1 MRLLS
6 SVGLACGLVGV
17 ACAQVQNYTAQPG
30 VYYSVNV
37 PSASASSGA
46 GDLFIQIQAPSSMQ
60 WVGVGQGGQ
69 MKGANIFIIY
79 SDSDGQ
85 NITLSPRLGAGNFQP
100 DYNSAAQV
108 SLLEG
113 SGIANGLMTANIR
126 CASCASWN
134 GGSMSFSDASSSW
147 IWAVRSGSP
156 IASNSLSANLQQHDV
171 MNNFNFD
178 LTKATGGN
186 SLNPFVS
193 NAANNGVTTTASAG
207 SVPTGSS
214 SNPSG
219 SSGGGDGGGSS
230 GGSSD
235 GSEQT
240 QHMRVMA
247 HGIIMSLAFLW
258 SLPAQIL
265 SSSANTAR
273 IFFPFG
279 ALTVRFLSVKATV
292 WIHASLQLFAYAFAI
307 AGMGIGVWLA
317 VTEQALNMTHPII
330 GLTVI
335 SGLFLQPFLGLIHHF
350 IYRKTQRRTLWAHAH
365 IWWGRALLILGAING
380 GLGLQLSANTVN
392 GEIAYGVIA
401 GVVFLIYV
409 AVVSLSWLRSK
420 GKGGSETGEK
430 LTGRRSRN
438 DGERRRSSRSRS
450 RSGSRNRG
458 QTTRV
463 RGPGGDS
470 TRTWI

>member
-1 MRLLS
+1 MRPVS
-6 SVGLACGLVGV
+6 SVGLACGLAGL

-37 PSASASSGA
+37 PSASASSGT

-60 WVGVGQGGQ
+60 WVGLGQGEQ

-79 SDSDGQ
+79 ANSDGR

-126 CASCASWN
+126 CASCVSWN
-134 GGSMSFSDASSSW
+134 GGSMSLSDASSSW
-147 IWAVRSGSP
+147 IWAIRSGSA
-156 IASNSLSANLQQHDV
+156 IASNSPSANLQQHDV

-178 LTKATGGN
+178 LTKAAGGN

-193 NAANNGVTTTASAG
+193 NAAGNGVTTTASAG
-207 SVPTGSS
+207 SAPTGASSSPSGTSGGGAGGSS
-214 SNPSG
+214 SDGPSE
-219 SSGGGDGGGSS
+219 SSK
-230 GGSSD
+230 
-235 GSEQT
+235 QT

-247 HGIIMSLAFLW
+247 HGIIMSLAFL
-258 SLPAQIL
+258 
-265 SSSANTAR
+265 

-279 ALTVRFLSVKATV
+279 ALTVRFLSNKATV
-292 WIHASLQLFAYAFAI
+292 WIHAYLQLFAYAFAI

-317 VTEQALNMTHPII
+317 VTEQELNLTHPII
-330 GLTVI
+330 GLIVI

-350 IYRKTQRRTLWAHAH
+350 IYRKTQRKTLWAHAH
-365 IWWGRALLILGAING
+365 VWWGRALLILGAING

-409 AVVSLSWLRSK
+409 AVVTVSWLRSK
-420 GKGGSETGEK
+420 GHEGSETGEK
-430 LTGRRSRN
+430 LPGGRSRDN
-438 DGERRRSSRSRS
+438 GERRRSSRSRS
-450 RSGSRNRG
+450 RSGSRSRG
-458 QTTRV
+458 QTTRT
-463 RGPGGDS
+463 RGPGGGS